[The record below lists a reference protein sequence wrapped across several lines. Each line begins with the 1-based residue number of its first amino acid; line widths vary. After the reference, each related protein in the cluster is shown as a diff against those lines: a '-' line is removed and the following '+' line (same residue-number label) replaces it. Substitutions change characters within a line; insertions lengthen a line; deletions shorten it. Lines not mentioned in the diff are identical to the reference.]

1 MLYKVEIV
9 RVSYQQA
16 EIEIEADNE
25 HDAADQALETVQDD
39 MFVQTEADVQVSYVE
54 PLQILVIPPK

>member
-1 MLYKVEIV
+1 MLYKVEIA

-16 EIEIEADNE
+16 EIEVEATDE
-25 HDAADQALETVQDD
+25 DDAAEVALKTVRDD
-39 MFVQTEADVQVSYVE
+39 MFVQTEGHDEVSYVE